1 VAGASLK
8 LNEDGSFNLLI
19 DAGGLETEIAQIVAE
34 TLGVRIEDIVIQA
47 VDTDVTPFASSAT
60 LASSGGAAR
69 LVAEQVRGQVLAVA
83 SQLLKVRLEQLSI
96 HEGVISAPDGQSASI
111 SQIALHALYA
121 ENQHPI
127 MAMASWTSQPAL
139 SFAAQGAEVEVDTE
153 TGVVR
158 VLRAIAAIDAGHV
171 INPLLTEGRI
181 EGAVTQALG
190 YSISEELVYDQ
201 RGDLLTANLSD
212 YRLFSAPDM
221 PMLETSI
228 IATDDPSGPYG
239 AKNSAELPAA
249 GLAPAVA
256 NAVADALGVRLRQL
270 PLTPERVLRAT
281 RAQTQN
287 I

>member
-1 VAGASLK
+1 
-8 LNEDGSFNLLI
+8 
-19 DAGGLETEIAQIVAE
+19 
-34 TLGVRIEDIVIQA
+34 
-47 VDTDVTPFASSAT
+47 
-60 LASSGGAAR
+60 
-69 LVAEQVRGQVLAVA
+69 
-83 SQLLKVRLEQLSI
+83 
-96 HEGVISAPDGQSASI
+96 
-111 SQIALHALYA
+111 
-121 ENQHPI
+121 
-127 MAMASWTSQPAL
+127 
-139 SFAAQGAEVEVDTE
+139 
-153 TGVVR
+153 
-158 VLRAIAAIDAGHV
+158 V